1 MKGSN
6 YVLSLLLAST
16 VCVAQSV
23 KRKSSED
30 LGPDL
35 SGTWVLDEAK
45 SHFGLEHNANI
56 KDYMLTIAH
65 REPEIRISK
74 KFKRRGREVKEELIY
89 HTDGR
94 LAFSSLYGYRE
105 AVTRWRRRKLVSRS
119 ATRIGGALSLEVSTT
134 EEWALSE
141 DGKILTETVSSTG
154 LGQPISTKLVFTR
167 LP

>member
-1 MKGSN
+1 MKGN
-6 YVLSLLLAST
+6 
-16 VCVAQSV
+16 
-23 KRKSSED
+23 
-30 LGPDL
+30 
-35 SGTWVLDEAK
+35 
-45 SHFGLEHNANI
+45 
-56 KDYMLTIAH
+56 

-74 KFKRRGREVKEELIY
+74 KFKRRGREIKEELIY

-105 AVTRWRRRKLVSRS
+105 AVTRWRGKKLVSRS
-119 ATRIGGALSLEVSTT
+119 VTRIGGALGLEVSTT